1 MSTRESLIQNSNSN
15 NALGERNGFD
25 AVANLVASLLD
36 DITVANNGVV
46 STHIASTHING
57 SQPGNHNGTIE
68 SKVVSKEIFTITPQA
83 SSAIQ
88 VETYEPAPLPDL
100 LPATGHHPVPPALS
114 TLFVPPASTLSPLQ
128 EIKTPEV
135 KMTAADTEITFFK
148 ERSDTDVVTHAV
160 PVESAAVT
168 FTPPLKSADPPTTA
182 PTPVATSESASSLLV
197 EPITPGQFHTD
208 GLALN
213 IKGRGDGVTIEIGKG
228 NWEILVDGLHQR
240 LTHAGSFF
248 RGGNAALDL
257 ADRTLTE
264 PDLRA
269 ICDVLV
275 THGMK
280 PALVR
285 TSSDRTF
292 QSALMIGLASTLE
305 TKDGHTVETIQAANS
320 NQEAIQHYVYRGA
333 LRSGQV
339 LKRRSH
345 VLIIGDVNPGS
356 EVIAT
361 GDILVWGR
369 LRGAAHAG
377 AEGDV
382 RAVVAAFDIDPV
394 QLRIAEA
401 VALGNGAQSE
411 TGYRWFWSRNSEK
424 RPEIARLVNGQIL
437 VEPWDE
443 AKTAGSPVLKR
454 RR

>member
-1 MSTRESLIQNSNSN
+1 MSTRESSIQSPNSINI
-15 NALGERNGFD
+15 AGEHNGFD

-36 DITVANNGVV
+36 DITIAANG
-46 STHIASTHING
+46 TASTHLNDIQPNG
-57 SQPGNHNGTIE
+57 SQPSNSYGVVE
-68 SKVVSKEIFTITPQA
+68 SKVFPKEIPVATATESPAAQFTPSSVGWLPVTVPATVQPSATPTITSPA
-83 SSAIQ
+83 ALETDPPSETSLPDIKLPVSDSVTPFLNGHSAWEGMSPI
-88 VETYEPAPLPDL
+88 EPAHPLGL
-100 LPATGHHPVPPALS
+100 ESIPAKS
-114 TLFVPPASTLSPLQ
+114 TSS
-128 EIKTPEV
+128 
-135 KMTAADTEITFFK
+135 
-148 ERSDTDVVTHAV
+148 S
-160 PVESAAVT
+160 
-168 FTPPLKSADPPTTA
+168 TPPLEPLILGESTA
-182 PTPVATSESASSLLV
+182 PLIV
-197 EPITPGQFHTD
+197 EPVIPGQFYND
-208 GLALN
+208 GLAIN
-213 IKGRGDGVTIEIGKG
+213 IKGRADGVSIEIGKG
-228 NWEILVDGLHQR
+228 NWEILVDALHQR
-240 LTHAGSFF
+240 LTHSGTFF
-248 RGGNAALDL
+248 RGGNVALDL

-269 ICDVLV
+269 VCDVLV

-292 QSALMIGLASTLE
+292 QSALMIGMASTLE
-305 TKDGHTVETIQAANS
+305 TKEGHAVETIQAANS

-394 QLRIAEA
+394 QLRIADA
-401 VALGNGAQSE
+401 VALGSGAQSE
-411 TGYRWFWSRNSEK
+411 NGYRWFWSRNSEK
-424 RPEIARLVNGQIL
+424 RPEIARLVNGQII

-443 AKTAGSPVLKR
+443 AKNAGSPVLKR